1 MTTPVEN
8 PPPVPAKRPALV
20 WIISIFYFVS
30 AGWTML
36 SFLLIFSGAIPLNEA
51 QKEYFQSQ
59 SPVDYGSTL
68 LIGTANLVGAV
79 LLLLLKKPAFHLF
92 ATAFGV
98 GLLLTVYQIFTKNW
112 LGAIGGPGL
121 IGAIIGWGISIA
133 VILYAKRLIDR
144 GVLK

>member
-1 MTTPVEN
+1 MTTPTEL
-8 PPPVPAKRPALV
+8 PPPGPVKRPALV
-20 WIISIFYFVS
+20 WVISIFYFLS
-30 AGWTML
+30 AGWTIL
-36 SFLLIFSGAIPLNEA
+36 SFLLILSGAFPMNEA

-59 SPVDYGSTL
+59 SPVDYGSTF

-92 ATAFGV
+92 ATAFAV
-98 GLLLTVYQIFTKNW
+98 GLVLTGYQIFTKNW

-133 VILYAKRLIDR
+133 VIVYAKRLIDR

>member
-1 MTTPVEN
+1 M
-8 PPPVPAKRPALV
+8 
-20 WIISIFYFVS
+20 F
-30 AGWTML
+30 
-36 SFLLIFSGAIPLNEA
+36 SFLLIFSGSIPLNEA

-59 SPVDYGSTL
+59 SPVDYGSTF

-79 LLLLLKKPAFHLF
+79 LFFLLKKPAFHLF

-98 GLLLTVYQIFTKNW
+98 GLVLTIYQIFTKNW

-133 VILYAKRLIDR
+133 VIVYAKRLIDR